1 MPRATAHEA
10 EETRREILDTAL
22 PIFAKRGFAATR
34 VSDIAAAVGMT
45 RGAIYGH
52 FESKTDLFLEII
64 RLSQEPI
71 YELLEELQA
80 AAAVEPVAALR
91 GFLLG
96 WHRRLLEDDAHRAGF
111 ELVMT
116 KTTFVDDLAALYR
129 REKKLT
135 RDVLSAVAGVV
146 HNAPDAFPEELDPE
160 DAALQVYVHLMGVT
174 QSWLFNPRLFSLAK
188 QAEPLT
194 DSVLAGLGIAASA
207 AHRQPRASP
216 KPRR

>member
-10 EETRREILDTAL
+10 EETRRDILATAL

-34 VSDIAAAVGMT
+34 VSDVASAMGVT

-52 FESKTDLFLEII
+52 FGSKTDLFLEII

-71 YELLEELQA
+71 YELLENLETA
-80 AAAVEPVAALR
+80 AATDPVRALR
-91 GFLLG
+91 RFMLG
-96 WHRRLLEDDAHRAGF
+96 WHQRLLEDDAHRAGF

-116 KTTFVDDLAALYR
+116 KTTFVDDLAILYR

-135 RDVLSAVAGVV
+135 RDVLAAVAAVIRDSPE
-146 HNAPDAFPEELDPE
+146 AFAETLDPDA
-160 DAALQVYVHLMGVT
+160 AALQVYVHLMGVT

-188 QAEPLT
+188 QAETLT
-194 DSVLAGLGIAASA
+194 DSVLAGLGIEASA
-207 AHRQPRASP
+207 VPGSP
-216 KPRR
+216 